1 MSWKNSRISSLHS
14 SYIQTVSKPTHT
26 SASLADHKYIK
37 VHFLSKSGAT
47 GNIVTLH
54 TFYWS

>member
-47 GNIVTLH
+47 GDIVT
-54 TFYWS
+54 